1 MTYSSSKEHEERYKI
16 LIKKSGLNY
25 EDRERKALFYLL
37 AGNMDLNKQA
47 DKIYDFGEQQLK
59 CITEDGQV
67 DFSNIYTSS
76 SSKSLL
82 LLAIQLYNRGSNI
95 TVSEIFRYLDAD
107 TAQIALNAIKI
118 RYKIN

>member
-1 MTYSSSKEHEERYKI
+1 MMAYLNREHEERYKI
-16 LIKKSGLNY
+16 LIKKSRLNY
-25 EDRERKALFYLL
+25 EDRERQSLFYLI
-37 AGNMDLNKQA
+37 AGNLDLYKQI
-47 DKIYDFGEQQLK
+47 DKIYDFKEQQL
-59 CITEDGQV
+59 CCMTDGQV
-67 DFSNIYTSS
+67 DFSNIHTSS